1 MVLYKSAM
9 VWLFEPRGKF
19 TAAADAHGMR
29 NVNTDREQ
37 MGLAINIVN
46 KHYSNSCLVY
56 IRYL

>member
-1 MVLYKSAM
+1 M

-19 TAAADAHGMR
+19 TAAATAHGMCV
-29 NVNTDREQ
+29 VNTDREQ
-37 MGLAINIVN
+37 MGLAINIVS